1 MCDIFNV
8 DEFGLFYKVLLDKLF
23 YLKFGRC
30 IGGKY
35 NKVYLIGMVVVNVEG
50 EKFLMFVIGKF
61 VKFNC
66 FIGVIN
72 LFCRY
77 CV

>member
-1 MCDIFNV
+1 M
-8 DEFGLFYKVLLDKLF
+8 LDKLF
-23 YLKFGRC
+23 YLKFEKC

-35 NKVYLIGMVVVNVEG
+35 NKVGLIGMVVENVEG

-61 VKFNC
+61 VKFRC